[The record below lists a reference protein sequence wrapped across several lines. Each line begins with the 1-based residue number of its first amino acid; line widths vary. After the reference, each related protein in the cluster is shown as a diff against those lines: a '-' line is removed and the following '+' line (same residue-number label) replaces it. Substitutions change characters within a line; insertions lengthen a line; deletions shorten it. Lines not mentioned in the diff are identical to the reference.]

1 MINKIL
7 KKRLKMMIR
16 NADTSGSVK
25 DSDCN

>member
-16 NADTSGSVK
+16 NTDTSGSVK